1 MSSLFRQH
9 PLLPYLHLHMD
20 TCLHLHIHACF
31 PLKSSPFFLCT
42 VPSPVRNLTMSYA
55 QDLSC
60 LLTWIAPQ
68 WMNGN
73 FEYFGIRFYA
83 NIVDHTVSANTTHVR
98 YDCKELEEGTHY
110 EASIVTVNEHGAGKP
125 SFIDFTTPIARKFPT
140 FTKQTLHMFSRSA
153 LMLVHRL

>member
-1 MSSLFRQH
+1 M
-9 PLLPYLHLHMD
+9 
-20 TCLHLHIHACF
+20 HACF

-60 LLTWIAPQ
+60 MLTWIAPQ

-83 NIVDHTVSANTTHVR
+83 DVIDHTVSANTTDDR

-110 EASIVTVNEHGAGKP
+110 EASIVAVNEHGAGKP
-125 SFIDFTTPIARKFPT
+125 SFINITTSIARKCPP
-140 FTKQTLHMFSRSA
+140 FTKQTLHTDISIQASFLLTFKQETIAYCVCLTSDTY
-153 LMLVHRL
+153 